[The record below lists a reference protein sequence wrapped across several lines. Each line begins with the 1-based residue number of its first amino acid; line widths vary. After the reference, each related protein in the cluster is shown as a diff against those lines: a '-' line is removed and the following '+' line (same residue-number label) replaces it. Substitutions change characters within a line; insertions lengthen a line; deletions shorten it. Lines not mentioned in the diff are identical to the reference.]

1 MRKMRHTLAMLLALA
16 MLLTGISYQPA
27 ISNAAAKPKLS
38 NKSITITVGKSKKIT
53 VKKRRVLKERLSN
66 TERIEICWCH
76 SHLPY
81 SVYNQVNCAH
91 KKPYL

>member
-1 MRKMRHTLAMLLALA
+1 MRKMRHTLAMLLAFA

-53 VKKRRVLKERLSN
+53 VKKATKYKR
-66 TERIEICWCH
+66 TW
-76 SHLPY
+76 
-81 SVYNQVNCAH
+81 SVKS
-91 KKPYL
+91 KKIAKIKKSGKYAVKVTGKKQEVQR